1 MYTKKHLTATQKQRR
16 TPTPTPTP
24 LARTQPLHK
33 VYKGKRTR
41 NYIQLALGSKIID
54 EGEFQPLNRPPLIV
68 KGPTISFLPNSPEKA

>member
-1 MYTKKHLTATQKQRR
+1 MYTKKHLKATRKQRG
-16 TPTPTPTP
+16 TPSTAP
-24 LARTQPLHK
+24 LAQTQPLHK
-33 VYKGKRTR
+33 VYKGRRTR